1 MLIIAIGFLRIFFV
15 GLCCPYTPLNL
26 VLLYFHLV
34 KIFNSKMPT
43 NSDYV
48 TLLTRY
54 NNMDSYWNNL
64 LFRDMCRSV
73 FNSGT
78 FEPVYAWLDLYRFA
92 QLDGGETPLRIL
104 SGSLGTGS
112 SACILLNEIESAPE
126 SLATVTFHF

>member
-1 MLIIAIGFLRIFFV
+1 
-15 GLCCPYTPLNL
+15 
-26 VLLYFHLV
+26 
-34 KIFNSKMPT
+34 MPK

-64 LFRDMCRSV
+64 LFLYMYRSR

-78 FEPVYAWLDLYRFA
+78 FEPVYTWLDLYRSA
-92 QLDGGETPLRIL
+92 QMEGGETPLRIL

-112 SACILLNEIESAPE
+112 SACILLNEIEFAPE